1 MFNLSRFNVTIA
13 IRKNCMEVWRM
24 AGGSRFQQ
32 KQQKRR
38 QNGVLNIAIAIVLL
52 LVAIVAYQLFVPS
65 TKEQA
70 SSTDKKVSQQ
80 TTKNEKAG
88 KSEDKE
94 SAKKKE
100 KEQEQAEAKKK
111 AEEEKLKAEEE
122 AKANEKVSAEKTVSK
137 AKEAYTK
144 PSWKA
149 VGTEQGSS
157 PAMTFKQGSSDWNEM
172 QSAIAAGVEVPK
184 EQLVFHFVGRD
195 KTGKSKAYGDVQD
208 KQSGK
213 RYYVNIDWVDNEG
226 WKPVLVQTLN

>member
-1 MFNLSRFNVTIA
+1 
-13 IRKNCMEVWRM
+13 M
-24 AGGSRFQQ
+24 AGRSRFQQ

-38 QNGVLNIAIAIVLL
+38 QNGVLNIAIAIVLVA
-52 LVAIVAYQLFVPS
+52 VAIVAYQLFVPD
-65 TKEQA
+65 TKEQEA
-70 SSTDKKVSQQ
+70 STGKKVAQQ

-94 SAKKKE
+94 ATKKK
-100 KEQEQAEAKKK
+100 EQAEAKQK

-122 AKANEKVSAEKTVSK
+122 KKKAEEEAKAKAEEEAKSNEKVPADKTVAK

-144 PSWKA
+144 SSWQA
-149 VGTEQGSS
+149 VGTEQGAS
-157 PAMTFKQGSSDWNEM
+157 PAMTFQKGSADWNEM
-172 QSAIAAGVEVPK
+172 VKAISNAVEVP
-184 EQLVFHFVGRD
+184 ENQLVLHYVGRD
-195 KTGKSKAYGDVQD
+195 RTGKSKAYGDVQD

>member
-1 MFNLSRFNVTIA
+1 
-13 IRKNCMEVWRM
+13 M

-52 LVAIVAYQLFVPS
+52 LVAIVAYQLFVPN

-70 SSTDKKVSQQ
+70 SSTEKKVSQQ
-80 TTKNEKAG
+80 TTKNEKSG

-94 SAKKKE
+94 ATKKK
-100 KEQEQAEAKKK
+100 EQAEAKQK

-122 AKANEKVSAEKTVSK
+122 KKQAEEEAKSNEKVPAEKTQPK
-137 AKEAYTK
+137 ATDAYTK
-144 PSWKA
+144 SSWKP
-149 VGTEQGSS
+149 VGTEQGAT
-157 PAMTFKQGSSDWNEM
+157 PAMTFKKGTADWNEM
-172 QSAIAAGVEVPK
+172 NQAISAAIDVPV
-184 EQLVFHFVGRD
+184 EQLVIHRIGNN
-195 KTGKSKAYGDVQD
+195 GKNKAYGNVQD

-213 RYYVNIDWVDNEG
+213 KYYVNIDWVDNEG

>member
-1 MFNLSRFNVTIA
+1 
-13 IRKNCMEVWRM
+13 M

-172 QSAIAAGVEVPK
+172 QSAIAAGVEIPK

>member
-1 MFNLSRFNVTIA
+1 
-13 IRKNCMEVWRM
+13 M

-38 QNGVLNIAIAIVLL
+38 QNGVLNIAIAIVLVA
-52 LVAIVAYQLFVPS
+52 VAIVAYQLFVPD

-70 SSTDKKVSQQ
+70 SSSDKKVAQQ
-80 TTKNEKAG
+80 TTKENKSEKAKG
-88 KSEDKE
+88 KEETKKNE
-94 SAKKKE
+94 QEKTEAKKKE
-100 KEQEQAEAKKK
+100 EEEKLK
-111 AEEEKLKAEEE
+111 AEEEQKKAEEE

-172 QSAIAAGVEVPK
+172 QSAIAAGVEIPK